1 MKQKAVYLIIAIII
15 ENFAIYR
22 GETAFVTPLAM
33 GTCAMLFQRASLTKK
48 EKCFHL
54 LLIISALSFL
64 AIYAFSV
71 LPYVEQ
77 AYDGAHG
84 QDVSIWE
91 NAFNILLAQKILLLA
106 IPFFIYRVY
115 LVVSRKSPYTFFD
128 NLLLTA
134 AAVCCGGFLLK
145 LNWTLYYNSAALFSL
160 VAIIYYL
167 STLWNEKKTFIL
179 VFALALFYSRK
190 IPSSINDNQQKRIEQ
205 PSMIAKVLK
214 VIDDQTMVW
223 YDPYVSESQH
233 DISRLKKNW
242 LSTYFAWTMMNTDYK
257 MESVKDISTRSSE
270 IVFMANEDEGSFLSS
285 QPLSE
290 LIFNCGGICGYRRN
304 VK

>member
-1 MKQKAVYLIIAIII
+1 
-15 ENFAIYR
+15 
-22 GETAFVTPLAM
+22 
-33 GTCAMLFQRASLTKK
+33 
-48 EKCFHL
+48 
-54 LLIISALSFL
+54 
-64 AIYAFSV
+64 
-71 LPYVEQ
+71 
-77 AYDGAHG
+77 
-84 QDVSIWE
+84 
-91 NAFNILLAQKILLLA
+91 
-106 IPFFIYRVY
+106 
-115 LVVSRKSPYTFFD
+115 
-128 NLLLTA
+128 
-134 AAVCCGGFLLK
+134 
-145 LNWTLYYNSAALFSL
+145 
-160 VAIIYYL
+160 
-167 STLWNEKKTFIL
+167 
-179 VFALALFYSRK
+179 
-190 IPSSINDNQQKRIEQ
+190 
-205 PSMIAKVLK
+205 MIAKVLK